1 MNRLFAI
8 ISIVLCTLNLYPQSN
23 QNWQELFNGE
33 NLDGWEVKST
43 AADRDKKFWSVDNGT
58 ILCNSLN
65 SSDHNYV
72 WLLSKKEYDN
82 FELKLQFQTSRTHK
96 GNSGVQIRSRY
107 DENATVEPGIAGW
120 LDGPQIDIESAI
132 PWRNGLIYDET
143 RTTKRWINPSLPD
156 WNISESDLS
165 TADVKYYYEDDGS
178 GWNDMTIICNGMHIK
193 TIVNDVVVSDYDGTG
208 VLDDAGHIKYNV
220 GSKGHIAL
228 QLHKN
233 SENYIRFRNIRI
245 REF

>member
-82 FELKLQFQTSRTHK
+82 FELKLQFQT
-96 GNSGVQIRSRY
+96 
-107 DENATVEPGIAGW
+107 
-120 LDGPQIDIESAI
+120 
-132 PWRNGLIYDET
+132 
-143 RTTKRWINPSLPD
+143 
-156 WNISESDLS
+156 
-165 TADVKYYYEDDGS
+165 
-178 GWNDMTIICNGMHIK
+178 
-193 TIVNDVVVSDYDGTG
+193 
-208 VLDDAGHIKYNV
+208 
-220 GSKGHIAL
+220 
-228 QLHKN
+228 
-233 SENYIRFRNIRI
+233 
-245 REF
+245 